1 MNAMDGRPPNARN
14 KASYVAAKA
23 AYNARELDQC
33 LAFYAREHQIM
44 SRPTPPGRE
53 HIRAFLEGTLA
64 SWPDLRL
71 EVAQVVAEDDW
82 VMGRCVATATHTTAV
97 MGVAPSGAQVETTF
111 WDLHRFDEAGLIV
124 QTWNLMDS
132 LALMQ
137 QLGLLPSS

>member
-1 MNAMDGRPPNARN
+1 MNATDGRPLNARN
-14 KASYVAAKA
+14 KANYIAAKA

-44 SRPTPPGRE
+44 SQPAPSGRE

-64 SWPDLRL
+64 GWPDLRL
-71 EVAQVVAEDDW
+71 EVAHVVAEDDW
-82 VMGRCVATATHTTAV
+82 VMGRCGATATHTTPV
-97 MGVAPSGAQVETTF
+97 KGLPPPGKQVVTTF

-132 LALMQ
+132 LALMH
-137 QLGLLPSS
+137 QLGLLP